1 MKRAFIAFALAVLA
15 IAAALIAPAATSKFS
30 VNGTNS
36 FNISERN
43 WRDSMVP
50 ATAVVVGATAPSFAD
65 FNGGPAKAYLF
76 QNNRDDTVYAS
87 VQFNHD
93 IISTGSVT
101 VEPHV
106 HWCPTATTTAGT
118 NVVWEIAWTWQSIG
132 GVYSAYTTNYVTNA
146 VSANFTHQISEFGHI
161 TQTNGISSIV
171 TFRLRRLA
179 SSATADDF
187 DKDLSFLGVDWHY
200 MCDSIGSDT
209 DNAKSF

>member
-1 MKRAFIAFALAVLA
+1 MKKLFVGIFALCVL
-15 IAAALIAPAATSKFS
+15 AAALVPAATSKFT

-50 ATAVVVGATAPSFAD
+50 ATGIIVGATAPNFAD

-76 QNNRDDTVYAS
+76 ANNRDDTIFAS

-93 IISTGSVT
+93 IITTAGGY

-106 HWCPTATTTAGT
+106 HWCPTATTGAGT
-118 NVVWEIAWTWQSIG
+118 NVVWEIAWTWQTIG
-132 GVYSAYTTNYVTNA
+132 SVFSGYTTNYVTNG
-146 VSANFTHQISEFGHI
+146 VSANFTHQLSEFGHI
-161 TQTNGISSIV
+161 TQTNGVSSIV

-179 SSATADDF
+179 SSATADDY
-187 DKDLSFLGVDWHY
+187 DKDVAFLGVDWHY
-200 MCDSIGSDT
+200 MVDSIGSDT
-209 DNAKSF
+209 DSAKSF